1 MRSWKNH
8 IWVIPRCNFGIIP
21 LGKYIDELLYFA
33 GKTILIPAK
42 MKKVPT
48 AMVNHILVVCLS
60 LKLGVIAV

>member
-48 AMVNHILVVCLS
+48 AMVNHILVV
-60 LKLGVIAV
+60 